1 MSDFH
6 FPLIIDGEGRVYL
19 MRVKSEN

>member
-6 FPLIIDGEGRVYL
+6 FPLIIDGEGCVYL